1 MTTSHIDLTKAVN
14 PTMVRLMKIY
24 NVYCHHGSI
33 ILMSMLLAIV
43 ILHQWI
49 NVQSQ
54 HYFVASINTVILCN
68 ELLLLHNVPIMGFY
82 FSYTST
88 IS

>member
-43 ILHQWI
+43 ILHQ
-49 NVQSQ
+49 
-54 HYFVASINTVILCN
+54 
-68 ELLLLHNVPIMGFY
+68 
-82 FSYTST
+82 
-88 IS
+88 